1 MQSGIYRQNDSQV
14 MISRILVLTNLHD
27 LIAVILWRKFSVWPV
42 FIFAS
47 IAMQS
52 IMVSRGR
59 LGRKHICK
67 WPGYLIT
74 LHSTARCNYVSMPY
88 TCFQNT
94 SRQYVSK
101 VWIGNYIPQ
110 HTYQYTINVRLNSSP
125 PSAAY
130 LRRQI
135 GSALIQVMACRLSG
149 TKPLPEL
156 MLTYCQLDP

>member
-1 MQSGIYRQNDSQV
+1 MQSGIYRQNDCQV
-14 MISRILVLTNLHD
+14 IISRLLVLTDLHD
-27 LIAVILWRKFSVWPV
+27 WIAFILWRKFSVWPV

-67 WPGYLIT
+67 WPGYLIIT
-74 LHSTARCNYVSMPY
+74 TGCNYVSMPY
-88 TCFQNT
+88 SCFQNT
-94 SRQYVSK
+94 SRQYISK
-101 VWIGNYIPQ
+101 VWIGNYTPQ

-135 GSALIQVMACRLSG
+135 GSALFQVMACRLSG
-149 TKPLPEL
+149 AKPLPEP